1 VNKSKFSER
10 SPGNL
15 FPLGEDVFAF
25 VPHPLPPQL
34 DLDHELS
41 KLLADAALAL
51 GRLDGLGHRLPDP
64 HLLIRPFARIEAVG
78 SSRIEGT
85 QASLLDLYAAEA
97 EVPLFP
103 PPEIKDDALETRNY
117 VRALEKSVAMLQELP
132 ISVRLLRRAHQTL
145 MEGVRG
151 KNRGPGELRR
161 GQNWI
166 GGRDL
171 HSAAYVPPP
180 HHLVPDLLASLERY
194 INQESGRYHP
204 LIDLAL
210 VHYQFEAIHPFWDGN
225 GRIGRLL
232 ITLML
237 LDKGLLSQPLLYL
250 SAYFENTREDYYRLL
265 RQVTYEGDWRSW
277 VAYFLRGVLTQA
289 NDALER
295 SARLVE
301 LRERYRSTLQEAHA
315 TSTLLSVVDHLFS
328 RPVFTVRQLE
338 AELGISFATANK
350 AVARLTQAG
359 ILTELTGLRRN
370 RLFAANEVLELL

>member
-1 VNKSKFSER
+1 M
-10 SPGNL
+10 
-15 FPLGEDVFAF
+15 
-25 VPHPLPPQL
+25 
-34 DLDHELS
+34 
-41 KLLADAALAL
+41 
-51 GRLDGLGHRLPDP
+51 
-64 HLLIRPFARIEAVG
+64 
-78 SSRIEGT
+78 
-85 QASLLDLYAAEA
+85 DLYAAEA

-103 PPEIKDDALETRNY
+103 PPEIKDDALEVRNY
-117 VRALEKSVAMLQELP
+117 VRALETSVAMLHELP
-132 ISVRLLRRAHQTL
+132 ISIRLLRKAHQTL

-166 GGRDL
+166 GGHDL
-171 HSAAYVPPP
+171 PSATYVPPP
-180 HHLVPDLLASLERY
+180 HHLVPGLLASLERY
-194 INQESGRYHP
+194 INQESTRYHP

-250 SAYFENTREDYYRLL
+250 SAYFEDTREDYYRLL
-265 RQVTYEGDWRSW
+265 GKVTNEGDWRSW
-277 VAYFLRGVLTQA
+277 VGYFLRGVLTQA
-289 NDALER
+289 NDALKR

-301 LRERYRSTLQEAHA
+301 LREQYRSVLQGAHA
-315 TSTLLSVVDHLFS
+315 NSTLLLVVDHLFS

-338 AELGISFATANK
+338 TELGISFATANK

-359 ILTELTGLRRN
+359 ILTELTGQRRN
-370 RLFAANEVLELL
+370 RLFAANAVLDLL